1 MWPSI
6 RRALSV
12 ATVVTVAASAAPTA
26 LAAQTTFT
34 DFASFVSAVGPYGVD
49 SFDDLDALIAGPTS
63 RSAGS
68 YGYQAAAAADPLNL
82 LFSLEASP
90 GSSDIWLSEETAGT
104 GITFSGFGS
113 SVRGIG
119 GFFFGTDFGGS
130 VIDAP
135 ILLRAEDVHG
145 NFVETAL
152 NAASTS
158 AFFGVA
164 FDHQLAFL
172 RLTMSTQDDAFATA
186 NDLVLAEG
194 ATRVPEPASI
204 SLVLIGLAG
213 FSLAAG
219 RRRLA
224 RSGHRIG

>member
-12 ATVVTVAASAAPTA
+12 ATVVTLAASAAPTA

-34 DFASFVSAVGPYGVD
+34 DFASFVSAVGPYMVD
-49 SFDDLDALIAGPTS
+49 SFDGLDESISGPITRFEDS
-63 RSAGS
+63 DFE
-68 YGYQAAAAADPLNL
+68 YNFAAAGDPLGFL
-82 LFSLEASP
+82 VSLQAEP
-90 GSSDIWLSEETAGT
+90 GSSDLWLSEETAGT

-130 VIDAP
+130 VIDTP

-152 NAASTS
+152 NAASPS

-194 ATRVPEPASI
+194 ATRVPEPVTAVL
-204 SLVLIGLAG
+204 LVPGALL
-213 FSLAAG
+213 FWHRS
-219 RRRLA
+219 RRRSSSA
-224 RSGHRIG
+224 ASND